1 MTLSNLKQLCS
12 EWKDSDEDFAKI
24 VESACTNLGMNR
36 RDLAVE
42 FEVAESTV
50 SRWAN
55 GVTCPLPRMQKL
67 IVTYILK
74 RVSKVLKAQTGGG
87 SSNSGGYREPMSAS
101 PR

>member
-1 MTLSNLKQLCS
+1 MTLSNFKQLCE

-24 VESACTNLGMNR
+24 VESACTILGMHR
-36 RDLAVE
+36 RDLAIE

-67 IVTYILK
+67 IVNYIGK
-74 RVSKVLKAQTGGG
+74 RVGRVIKGQSGG
-87 SSNSGGYREPMSAS
+87 SSSPGGYGEPMSAS
-101 PR
+101 SR